1 MELDEGWISGGV
13 SAQGAHRPVSTAAAR
28 HSSSNQNQ
36 SGNLNAP
43 AALSTPANQ
52 TQSSGWNAPTVQRPQ
67 PPPIFQVQRPMGIY
81 SSRIRSPAWSSI
93 RTTEERGTRPSG
105 SGRARSKRANNPEMT
120 ARVQLRHSNGSQ
132 LDWNGTGQTAFLV
145 FRVVCVV
152 HIANAACAT
161 AKTLQ
166 IVVRESV
173 FHWGGERKE
182 IGLVGK
188 DDGVMV
194 SSSESDGF
202 NKDEFDAALSGPRA

>member
-67 PPPIFQVQRPMGIY
+67 PLPIFQVQRERKYGRMRAYRSWPSTAQSALLPVIQAQALMKTTPWLAVFNKAQYTYPSAICTI
-81 SSRIRSPAWSSI
+81 SSGTCSPA
-93 RTTEERGTRPSG
+93 P
-105 SGRARSKRANNPEMT
+105 K
-120 ARVQLRHSNGSQ
+120 
-132 LDWNGTGQTAFLV
+132 
-145 FRVVCVV
+145 
-152 HIANAACAT
+152 
-161 AKTLQ
+161 
-166 IVVRESV
+166 
-173 FHWGGERKE
+173 GGERKE

-202 NKDEFDAALSGPRA
+202 NKDGFDAALSGPRARPSATAALHL